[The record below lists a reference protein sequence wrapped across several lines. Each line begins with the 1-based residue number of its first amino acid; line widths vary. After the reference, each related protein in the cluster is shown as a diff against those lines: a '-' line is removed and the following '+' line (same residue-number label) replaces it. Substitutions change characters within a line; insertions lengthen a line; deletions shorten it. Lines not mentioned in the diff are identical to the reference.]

1 MSLKEK
7 VAKVA
12 EIFREEVANFPLP
25 FQEWPPHPDLL
36 HDQTIAI
43 PCMLQSFLQILLF
56 KKKTDSARVMQ
67 LTTSTGQDVIYA

>member
-7 VAKVA
+7 VEKVA

-36 HDQTIAI
+36 YDQTIAI
-43 PCMLQSFLQILLF
+43 PCML
-56 KKKTDSARVMQ
+56 
-67 LTTSTGQDVIYA
+67 